1 MRAYVGITDYD
12 WFSFLSQR
20 SDLDEVN
27 FWKPGGKSGF
37 KALEPGGLFLFKLHA
52 PRHFIVGGGYF
63 AHFSRIP
70 ASLAWD
76 AFAEK
81 NGARTREEMR
91 LRIAAYRQER
101 IGPQDDPTVGC
112 ILLEEPFF
120 LNEEDWIPAPR
131 DWKAATQQG
140 KSYDLSSGIGRE
152 LWDQVQ
158 LRLAAR
164 SLRPA
169 TQTLVTADGPALAY
183 GEPILVRP
191 RLGQGTFRVLV
202 TDNYE
207 RACAVTGEK
216 TLPVLDAAHIKP
228 FSLVQEH
235 DAQNGLLLR
244 SDIHTLFDQGYVT
257 VTPDH
262 HFEVSRRLKEDW
274 SNGRDYYAL
283 HGRRLRAPGRAE
295 ARPGGA
301 YLQWHAENVFRG

>member
-12 WFSFLSQR
+12 WFSFLSNR
-20 SDLDEVN
+20 PDLDEVN

-52 PRHFIVGGGYF
+52 PRRFIVGGGYF

-112 ILLEEPFF
+112 ILLEQPFF
-120 LNEEDWIPAPR
+120 LNEEDWISAPR
-131 DWKAATQQG
+131 DWKVATQQG
-140 KSYDLSSGIGRE
+140 KSYDLSSGVGRE
-152 LWDQVQ
+152 LWDQVN
-158 LRLAAR
+158 LRLAMR
-164 SLRPA
+164 STP
-169 TQTLVTADGPALAY
+169 LVAQAQAMAEPPVPAY
-183 GEPILVRP
+183 GEPILVKP

-207 RACAVTGEK
+207 RSCAVTGEK

-228 FSLVQEH
+228 FSIAQEH

-283 HGRRLRAPGRAE
+283 HGRRIRVPRRAE
-295 ARPGGA
+295 ARPGQA
-301 YLQWHAENVFRG
+301 YLQWHAESVFRG

>member
-1 MRAYVGITDYD
+1 MNAYVGITDYD
-12 WFSFLSQR
+12 WFSFLSNQP
-20 SDLDEVN
+20 DLDEVN

-37 KALEPGGLFLFKLHA
+37 RTLEQGGLFLFKLHA

-70 ASLAWD
+70 ASLAWE

-91 LRIAAYRQER
+91 LRIAAYRQEP

-112 ILLEEPFF
+112 ILLEQPFF

-140 KSYDLSSGIGRE
+140 KSYDLRSGVGRE
-152 LWDQVQ
+152 LWDQVN
-158 LRLAAR
+158 LRLAMR
-164 SLRPA
+164 LTP
-169 TQTLVTADGPALAY
+169 LVAQAQAMAEPWVPAY
-183 GEPILVRP
+183 GEPILVKP

-207 RACAVTGEK
+207 RSCAVTGEK

-228 FSLVQEH
+228 FSIVQEH
-235 DAQNGLLLR
+235 DARNGLLLR
-244 SDIHTLFDQGYVT
+244 SDIHTLFDRGYVT
-257 VTPDH
+257 VTPEH
-262 HFEVSRRLKEDW
+262 RFEVSRRLKEDW
-274 SNGRDYYAL
+274 ENGRDYYAL
-283 HGRRLRAPGRAE
+283 RGRPVRVPERAN
-295 ARPGGA
+295 ARPEA
-301 YLQWHAENVFRG
+301 ALLQWHAENIFRG